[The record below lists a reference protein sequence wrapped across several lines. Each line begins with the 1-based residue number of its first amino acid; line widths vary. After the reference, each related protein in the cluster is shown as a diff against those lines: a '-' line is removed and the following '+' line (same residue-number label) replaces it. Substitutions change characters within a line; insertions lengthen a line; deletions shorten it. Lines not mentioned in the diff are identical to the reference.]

1 MLKENPPA
9 GFWANRPAPRTGAVA
24 ALVAAA
30 GVPRADPKEKP
41 PELVTGALYMMK
53 SMTEVTYRCK
63 GENNHDRQQQCTYST
78 IILNPRQRT
87 VFSFFF

>member
-24 ALVAAA
+24 ELVAAAAAA

-41 PELVTGALYMMK
+41 PELVTGALYMIK
-53 SMTEVTYRCK
+53 SLIEVTYRC
-63 GENNHDRQQQCTYST
+63 
-78 IILNPRQRT
+78 
-87 VFSFFF
+87 